1 MTTHYETRE
10 QALTRGIAYTGRRDL
25 EIEDLRPIEGNIN
38 QLGLEVETEMFEL
51 ENKNGI
57 TIRLAVQKLYYGWG
71 LWLIAPD
78 GAAVRT

>member
-10 QALTRGIAYTGRRDL
+10 QALERGIAYTGRKDL
-25 EIEDLRPIEGNIN
+25 KVEDLRPVEGNIS
-38 QLGLEVETEMFEL
+38 QLGLEVEMEMFEL
-51 ENKNGI
+51 ENINGK
-57 TIRLAVQKLYYGWG
+57 TVRLAVQEFTSGWG